1 MIGAPTTVEMASFTV
16 LSSCSGLSLCP
27 LHTSPPSTPT
37 FEIGLSG
44 VENREGGTMHM
55 TYPTAASARL
65 GRAINEAALAGTPH
79 AASGCALLV
88 AHNPDTRGAVAA
100 SGRNAGQKAAEDWGL
115 SILEGC
121 IWREK
126 SLTACA

>member
-44 VENREGGTMHM
+44 VENCEGGTMHM
-55 TYPTAASARL
+55 PSTASARL
-65 GRAINEAALAGTPH
+65 GRAITVAALAGTPH

-88 AHNPDTRGAVAA
+88 AHNPDTGGAVAA
-100 SGRNAGQKAAEDWGL
+100 SGRNVGQKAAEDGGL
-115 SILEGC
+115 SIPSRKDAYGG
-121 IWREK
+121 K
-126 SLTACA
+126 NY